1 MPDEL
6 DALLDA
12 FDEAERSRSERQ
24 ADAAAKIEA
33 QNAAAARRVAEEI
46 VPVLE
51 DIASRLR
58 ARGHFADV
66 ESSGS
71 SAEIRFVP
79 KNAVGASERP
89 HLLFTVNDDL
99 IVVRGS
105 IVSSTRTGSS
115 RAGDSFPLDALS
127 EQLLRERTVAWIGE
141 VLAVGQRS

>member
-24 ADAAAKIEA
+24 ADAAARIEA

-58 ARGHFADV
+58 DRGHFADV

-79 KNAVGASERP
+79 RNAVGASERP

-105 IVSSTRTGSS
+105 VVSSTRTGSS
-115 RAGDSFPLDALS
+115 RGDSFPLDALS
-127 EQLLRERTVAWIGE
+127 EQLLRERTVAWVGE